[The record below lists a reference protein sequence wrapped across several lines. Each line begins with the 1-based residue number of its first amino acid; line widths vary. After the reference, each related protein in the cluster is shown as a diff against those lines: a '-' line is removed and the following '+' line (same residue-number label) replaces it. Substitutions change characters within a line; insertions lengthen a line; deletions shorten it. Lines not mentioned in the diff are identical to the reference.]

1 MEIISRGE
9 QVNLVADRLNISK
22 KDVNTIIFNY
32 TTYLQ
37 EKISVGETV
46 KFLNICYFKNTD
58 EPADFK
64 FKRETLAYIATEI
77 ANKTDMGRVTVLR
90 VLTTLEELIIQ
101 DIVDGKGYAIKGL
114 VRIRY
119 LEDSNGVKKVRIKKS
134 VKYLGKPICV
144 VAMNSFKRKVEE
156 YGGENA

>member
-1 MEIISRGE
+1 M
-9 QVNLVADRLNISK
+9 
-22 KDVNTIIFNY
+22 
-32 TTYLQ
+32 
-37 EKISVGETV
+37 
-46 KFLNICYFKNTD
+46 
-58 EPADFK
+58 
-64 FKRETLAYIATEI
+64 
-77 ANKTDMGRVTVLR
+77 LR